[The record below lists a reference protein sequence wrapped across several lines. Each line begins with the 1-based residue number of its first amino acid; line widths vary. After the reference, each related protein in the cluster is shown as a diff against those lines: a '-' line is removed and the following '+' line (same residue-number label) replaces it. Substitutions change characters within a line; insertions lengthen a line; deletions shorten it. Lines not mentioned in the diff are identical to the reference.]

1 MNNYEYIIACLPVIK
16 RDEAALQAADAGKI
30 IAEIK
35 EQCSVKDNA
44 LVDFLLDGFNPEKL
58 DRDFYLKALSHGNPF
73 IRDYF
78 SYDLIL
84 RNTRTIFL
92 NKALGRDEDTD
103 TVILDDGLEDWE
115 TRKEVNAV
123 LENPDTLERERGLDE
138 LMWEKCEELTQL
150 RVFDINVI
158 LSFIARLKIVDRWAG
173 LDPETGRGLFYKL
186 IDEIKKRNR
195 IWQRQEQLQA

>member
-16 RDEAALQAADAGKI
+16 RDEAALQAADVGKI

-78 SYDLIL
+78 SYDLKL
-84 RNTRTIFL
+84 RNTRTIFQ

-138 LMWEKCEELTQL
+138 LMWEKCEEQTQL

-186 IDEIKKRNR
+186 IDEIKKTK
-195 IWQRQEQLQA
+195 